1 MGWGWA
7 ELQTLPATQTRGI
20 YRSMEM
26 SPRRPRLGG
35 EAGPEPVREFATAG
49 GAAGIRAEPQ
59 RTQAGHMQGSG
70 QGGTARLAQLEE
82 EVLGGGRAWPRTA
95 IWRKQV

>member
-26 SPRRPRLGG
+26 SPGRPRLGG

-49 GAAGIRAEPQ
+49 RSCWDQ
-59 RTQAGHMQGSG
+59 S
-70 QGGTARLAQLEE
+70 
-82 EVLGGGRAWPRTA
+82 
-95 IWRKQV
+95 

>member
-35 EAGPEPVREFATAG
+35 EAGPELVREFATAG
-49 GAAGIRAEPQ
+49 GGCWDQ
-59 RTQAGHMQGSG
+59 S
-70 QGGTARLAQLEE
+70 
-82 EVLGGGRAWPRTA
+82 
-95 IWRKQV
+95 